1 MFVIV
6 PSPRES
12 AELHKKVVSNIEE
25 IRARGARVIA
35 IAEEGDAAVMP
46 HADEVLR
53 IPLAGPLFEPLL
65 AVVPL
70 HIFAMGLATAKG
82 LDVDQPRNLAKSVT
96 VESAASG
103 LRGETTASRQSPRTT
118 RPRGSRSTEGFG
130 HAMRA
135 MPRDKVA
142 GCIERTTMIV
152 GIGVDL
158 VDIARFERTLER
170 TPRLLERLFSPA
182 EQTRSPRSLAA
193 RYAAKEALIKA
204 LGGSDGVH
212 WTEIEITPEASG
224 RPWFTLTGSTA
235 AVIAERG
242 ITGLHL
248 SMSHD
253 ARLRDRVRRGGGGGG
268 CRA

>member
-1 MFVIV
+1 
-6 PSPRES
+6 
-12 AELHKKVVSNIEE
+12 
-25 IRARGARVIA
+25 
-35 IAEEGDAAVMP
+35 
-46 HADEVLR
+46 
-53 IPLAGPLFEPLL
+53 
-65 AVVPL
+65 
-70 HIFAMGLATAKG
+70 
-82 LDVDQPRNLAKSVT
+82 
-96 VESAASG
+96 
-103 LRGETTASRQSPRTT
+103 
-118 RPRGSRSTEGFG
+118 
-130 HAMRA
+130 
-135 MPRDKVA
+135 
-142 GCIERTTMIV
+142 MIV

-253 ARLRDRVRRGGGGGG
+253 AGFATAFVVAETSDAAATTAAKPSDSSETLRAGQESRRVSSESEGLTPQNAAAPGPEAG
-268 CRA
+268 A

>member
-1 MFVIV
+1 V
-6 PSPRES
+6 
-12 AELHKKVVSNIEE
+12 
-25 IRARGARVIA
+25 
-35 IAEEGDAAVMP
+35 
-46 HADEVLR
+46 
-53 IPLAGPLFEPLL
+53 
-65 AVVPL
+65 
-70 HIFAMGLATAKG
+70 
-82 LDVDQPRNLAKSVT
+82 
-96 VESAASG
+96 
-103 LRGETTASRQSPRTT
+103 
-118 RPRGSRSTEGFG
+118 
-130 HAMRA
+130 
-135 MPRDKVA
+135 
-142 GCIERTTMIV
+142 IV

-182 EQTRSPRSLAA
+182 EQKRSPRSLAA

-235 AVIAERG
+235 AVITARG

-253 ARLRDRVRRGGGGGG
+253 AGFATAFVVAETDAAPGLAARPKSRGTGSAADDDADDG
-268 CRA
+268 RAATEPAVTKPGADA